1 MFVELATAL
10 APAFGNNLAVAAD
23 AVLTGYRP
31 LQIADFMEAYWRQ
44 GVQAPGLFLGAPV
57 VADLAEAA
65 RQNQID
71 LPQPGPVAPAVPPP
85 ANAVGWN
92 HLAYAYMI
100 ENTRMLEIFR
110 RVVFEYVHGER
121 LPTASQATHRWLRT
135 TEELFFT
142 SPRVASVRGL
152 TSNLRPDDGAVRRNA
167 YQRLLGLDILHGTED
182 GRSYPYTRAD
192 IANRDFSVLFEALLT
207 EVWKGYTNRT
217 NQIGPNET
225 DDEAIRTLVR
235 RVREMLHARR
245 LAGNLSREE
254 FDAVATLSWF
264 HLVVLADTQIVVDLS
279 AQAAGT
285 ADRLGKIGERVGLAA
300 HARSDAY
307 FELAFPISDVLRNI
321 ENGVIEAAG
330 PIQLYDGFWTGQ
342 MLTII
347 TQWSAATG
355 RELKDPTR
363 RQSLNQTLLQTV
375 RPTNGAAAYAS
386 TTRLSAAT
394 LAGLPR

>member
-10 APAFGNNLAVAAD
+10 APAFGNNIAVAAD

-31 LQIADFMEAYWRQ
+31 LQIADFMEAFWRQ

-57 VADLAEAA
+57 VADLEEAA

-71 LPQPGPVAPAVPPP
+71 LPQPGPPAPLVPPP

-92 HLAYAYMI
+92 HLAYAYML

-121 LPTASQATHRWLRT
+121 LPTASQATNRWLRT

-152 TSNLRPDDGAVRRNA
+152 TSNLRPDDGAVRRNT
-167 YQRLLGLDILHGTED
+167 YQRLLGLDILHGTDD

-192 IANRDFSVLFEALLT
+192 AANRDFAGLFEALLT
-207 EVWKGYTNRT
+207 EVWKGYTNRA

-279 AQAAGT
+279 AQGAGV

-330 PIQLYDGFWTGQ
+330 PIQLYNGFWTNP

-363 RQSLNQTLLQTV
+363 RQSLNQTLLQTI

-386 TTRLSAAT
+386 TTRLPAST
-394 LAGLPR
+394 LVGLPR

>member
-10 APAFGNNLAVAAD
+10 APAFGNNVAVAAD

-31 LQIADFMEAYWRQ
+31 LQISDFMEEFWRQ
-44 GVQAPGLFLGAPV
+44 GVQSPALFLGAPV
-57 VADLAEAA
+57 VADLAELG
-65 RQNQID
+65 RRNQID
-71 LPQPGPVAPAVPPP
+71 MPLPGPLAPHVPPST
-85 ANAVGWN
+85 NAVGWN
-92 HLAYAYMI
+92 HLAYAYML

-121 LPTASQATHRWLRT
+121 LPNASQATNRWLRT

-167 YQRLLGLDILHGTED
+167 YQRLLGLDVLHGTDD
-182 GRSYPYTRAD
+182 GRSYPYTRSD
-192 IANRDFSVLFEALLT
+192 VANRDFSVLFEALLT

-217 NQIGPNET
+217 NQVGPNET

-235 RVREMLHARR
+235 RIREMLQARR

-307 FELAFPISDVLRNI
+307 FELALPISDVLRNI
-321 ENGVIEAAG
+321 ENGVIGAAP

-386 TTRLSAAT
+386 TTRLSASN